1 MDKKNMT
8 EYIKV
13 NLPLTE
19 QDYLAGN
26 GEGVWVLVDR
36 KTKQAHDDDASGG
49 SYVGILDNDSCYYPG
64 LNAGALIPLEMRGA
78 CRPVANFYSFLS
90 KLTKLTPEGKALLMG
105 RIAMYQAGNNR
116 PEDPSDPNYEG
127 PICCNCQYCGDKYS
141 FPEPN
146 DLLYMDPENPILKHF
161 YCCCGDCDLYGKDIT
176 RLGIHECE
184 HFEEL

>member
-1 MDKKNMT
+1 
-8 EYIKV
+8 
-13 NLPLTE
+13 
-19 QDYLAGN
+19 
-26 GEGVWVLVDR
+26 
-36 KTKQAHDDDASGG
+36 
-49 SYVGILDNDSCYYPG
+49 
-64 LNAGALIPLEMRGA
+64 
-78 CRPVANFYSFLS
+78 
-90 KLTKLTPEGKALLMG
+90 
-105 RIAMYQAGNNR
+105 MYQAGNNR

-176 RLGIHECE
+176 GLGIHECE